1 MIPPKAEPYEKQR
14 IVYHTTQRQV
24 IVSSS
29 FFTLP
34 R

>member
-1 MIPPKAEPYEKQR
+1 MIPPKAEPYDKQR
-14 IVYHTTQRQV
+14 IVYHNTQRQV

-29 FFTLP
+29 FFTVH